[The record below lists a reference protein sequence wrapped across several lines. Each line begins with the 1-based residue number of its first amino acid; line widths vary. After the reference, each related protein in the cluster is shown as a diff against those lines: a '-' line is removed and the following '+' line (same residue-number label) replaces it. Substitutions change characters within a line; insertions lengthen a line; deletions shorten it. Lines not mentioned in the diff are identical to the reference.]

1 MAVVSR
7 EVGVTE
13 VIWGGGN
20 DGTGVTSEGARIA
33 LGREGRCAGEHLL
46 TLAVQQSLMA
56 TFLERAASAGTVVLG
71 YVSTARVEPDDRAG
85 LHGQIVVSSCVVTE
99 ADASTVKVRELFG
112 EALARCPLG
121 RLLRQ
126 SVTAHVD
133 VQRV

>member
-7 EVGVTE
+7 DVGVTE
-13 VIWGGGN
+13 VVWDGGY
-20 DGTGVTSEGARIA
+20 DGTGVTREGARVA
-33 LGREGRCAGEHLL
+33 LGRAGSCAGEHLL

-71 YVSTARVEPDDRAG
+71 YVSTARVEPDDCTNLQGRIA
-85 LHGQIVVSSCVVTE
+85 VSICVVTE
-99 ADASTVKVRELFG
+99 ADANPVKVRELFD
-112 EALARCPLG
+112 ETLARCPLS